1 MHGNTSVF
9 SPSFLQRGGEMGGL
23 MRAHDW
29 SATPLGSPETWPQT
43 LKTTVRLLLNTQHP
57 MFIWWGEDLIQF
69 YNDAYRQT
77 MGPER
82 HPSALGQRGRECWQE
97 IWPIIGP
104 QIEHVMAGKGATWN
118 EQHLVPVTRNGSK
131 EQVWWTYGYSPIDDE
146 SGVGGV
152 LVICNDVTEEVKAR
166 TALKAESERL
176 RELFQQAPGF
186 MAILRGPE
194 HVFEIINTSYLQLIG
209 HRRDIIGKSVREALP
224 EIEGQG
230 YFELLDTVF
239 ATGEPFSGRNMPVS
253 LQREPGSPVEQ
264 RFIDLVYQPITDNA
278 GQITGIFAEGYDV
291 TERVEGEKKQH
302 LLLRELNHRVKN
314 LFAVAS
320 GMVALSARSASTPKE
335 MSRDLRGRF
344 DALAR
349 ANDLIRPGLVSE
361 DDGQHDGTTLE
372 ELIRAVLLPYVDNA
386 RAQDR
391 ECIILHGPPV
401 PVGGDAVTSL
411 ALVLHETA
419 TNAAKYGALS
429 ATEGCIR
436 VDWTLKGQDLHLRW
450 EESDGPAVAEPPM
463 VKGFGS
469 SLVERS
475 VTGQLQG
482 SIEYDWRREGLTLHV
497 TVPLERLDP
506 N

>member
-1 MHGNTSVF
+1 MDNN
-9 SPSFLQRGGEMGGL
+9 PAAPNLNFLQRGGEMGSL
-23 MRAHDW
+23 MRGHDW
-29 SATPLGSPETWPQT
+29 SATPVGPPETWPQT
-43 LKTTVRLLLNTQHP
+43 LKTTIRLLLNTQHP

-82 HPSALGQRGRECWQE
+82 HPSALGQRGRECWDE

-118 EQHLVPVTRNGSK
+118 EQHLVPVTRHGSK

-152 LVICNDVTEEVKAR
+152 LVICTDVNEEVKAR
-166 TALKAESERL
+166 TAFKAEGERL

-186 MAILRGPE
+186 MAVLRGPE
-194 HVFEIINTSYLQLIG
+194 HVFEIINTSYLQLVG
-209 HRRDIIGKSVREALP
+209 HRRDIVGKSVREALP

-230 YFELLDTVF
+230 YFELLDAVF
-239 ATGEPFSGRNMPVS
+239 ATGDPFLGRNMPVM
-253 LQREPGSPVEQ
+253 LQREPGSAVEQ
-264 RFIDLVYQPITDNA
+264 RFIDLVYQPTFD
-278 GQITGIFAEGYDV
+278 GTGKITGIFAEGYDV
-291 TERVEGEKKQH
+291 TDRVEGEKKQK

-320 GMVALSARSASTPKE
+320 GMVTLSARSASTPQE
-335 MSRDLRGRF
+335 MARNLRGRL

-349 ANDLIRPGLVSE
+349 ANDLIRPGLIGADE
-361 DDGQHDGTTLE
+361 GQQEGTTMETLV
-372 ELIRAVLLPYVDNA
+372 RAVLLPYVDEA
-386 RAQDR
+386 RAHDR
-391 ECIILHGPPV
+391 ECIVFNGPAV
-401 PVGGDAVTSL
+401 PVGSDAVTNL
-411 ALVLHETA
+411 ALILHESA

-429 ATEGCIR
+429 SPDGSIR
-436 VDWTLKGQDLHLRW
+436 VDWTVKQSNLYLRW
-450 EESDGPAVAEPPM
+450 EESNGPAIAEPP
-463 VKGFGS
+463 VAKGFGS

-475 VTGQLQG
+475 VTGPLQG
-482 SIEYDWRREGLTLHV
+482 HIEYDWKPDGLTMHV

-506 N
+506 